1 MVRRTVE
8 KTLETL
14 RHGSAVA
21 RGLIFAQIVEN
32 NPLPIS
38 LVVPNTGEFVDVN
51 VAGCKLIGYAR
62 HELIGR
68 KGHELGI
75 WSDIGEWHDIRTEL
89 AGGGPCS
96 RELTLHARSGTHI
109 DVLAS
114 FELIDLDDTPCMLI
128 ILNDITE
135 RKRMEVALQ
144 ERTDE
149 LSERI
154 KELQCLFSIT
164 NLLQTRGV
172 DLGRVLQSVSEIIPR
187 GWWRPQN
194 TFACIIYHGSRYTSA
209 HSDSISSPWMA
220 QPIAVNGQVVGRIEI
235 SVNAQA
241 ADSPYP
247 NEERILLATI
257 AKLLGDYLEREQ
269 SGEALRES
277 RHRYEQLILNA
288 PLGIAVFDR
297 TGLITVTNPTA
308 NVLLGLPED
317 SPVTLYEHAFF
328 VQTRLVEAVSACIEK
343 RRHNVIEVSHN
354 RGHDDYRRLRVHLAP
369 ICQEDGQLIS
379 VQAMFEDVTQHR
391 ESERQQ
397 NHRQKL
403 EAVGELAAGI
413 AHEINTPIQFIGDNI
428 HFLQDAFVDLMRLIG
443 AYDKTLRTLEPA
455 VEHGAIRAVEQLA
468 VEIDLAYLTAE
479 IPKAILHSLDGVA
492 RVADI
497 VNAMRTF
504 AHPAS
509 DVKVPMDIN
518 QALNNTLIV
527 ARNAYKYVANI
538 ETDFDGTLP
547 LVPCEPGEINQV
559 FLNIIVNAAYAIE
572 DQLKDD
578 PTQDRGVITLRTRR
592 EDGKAVVQI
601 KDTGTGIA
609 PEHINRVFDP
619 FFTTKPVGKGTGQG
633 LAIVHSIIVQKHHGR
648 IDLTSVVGKGT
659 QFTIYLPLTEV

>member
-1 MVRRTVE
+1 MVRVTKE
-8 KTLETL
+8 KTSETL
-14 RHGSAVA
+14 RYGSAVA

-38 LVVPNTGEFVDVN
+38 LVLPDTGEFVDVN
-51 VAGCKLIGYAR
+51 LAGCKLIGYAR

-75 WSDIGEWHDIRTEL
+75 WPDVREWHEIRSEL

-96 RELTLHARSGTHI
+96 RELTLRARSGTWI

-187 GWWRPQN
+187 GWWHPQN
-194 TFACIIYHGSRYTSA
+194 TFACITYQGNCYTSD
-209 HSDSISSPWMA
+209 HGDSVVPLMA

-235 SVNAQA
+235 SVDAQGS
-241 ADSPYP
+241 DSPYP

-297 TGLITVTNPTA
+297 TGLITITNPTA
-308 NVLLGLPED
+308 KALLGLPED
-317 SPVTLYEHAFF
+317 SPVSLYEHAFF
-328 VQTRLVEAVSACIEK
+328 AQTRLVEAVSTCIEK
-343 RRHNVIEVSHN
+343 RRHSVIEVSHN

-413 AHEINTPIQFIGDNI
+413 AHEINTPTQFIGDNI
-428 HFLQDAFVDLMRLIG
+428 HFLQDAFVDLMRLIA
-443 AYDKTLRTLEPA
+443 AYDDTIHTLAPNSHHQAVRTVA
-455 VEHGAIRAVEQLA
+455 QLA
-468 VEIDLAYLTAE
+468 TEIDLAYLTAE
-479 IPKAILHSLDGVA
+479 IPNAIRHSLDGVS
-492 RVADI
+492 RVANI

-518 QALNNTLIV
+518 QALNNTLTV
-527 ARNAYKYVANI
+527 ARNAYKYVANL
-538 ETDFDGTLP
+538 ETDFDDALP

-572 DQLKDD
+572 EQLKHD

-592 EDGKAVVQI
+592 EGDNAVIQI

-609 PEHINRVFDP
+609 PENINRVFDP

-633 LAIVHSIIVQKHHGR
+633 LAIVHSIIVQKHQGR
-648 IDLTSVVGKGT
+648 IELASIVGKGT
-659 QFTIYLPLTEV
+659 QFTIYLPLAEV